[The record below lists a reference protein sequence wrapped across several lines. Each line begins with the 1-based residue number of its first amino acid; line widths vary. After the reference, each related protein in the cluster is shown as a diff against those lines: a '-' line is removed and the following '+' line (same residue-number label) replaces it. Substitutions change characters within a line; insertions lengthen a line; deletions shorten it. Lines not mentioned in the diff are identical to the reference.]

1 MHAAGHFYAMPGGGF
16 NVERRRIV
24 SQIIRVILRKETDLT
39 EIVSG
44 LGAVLWAAFSAHA
57 DVASYA
63 AVPGIALLPPS
74 ALVISLQSILAMGGG
89 LQLVAVFSE
98 LHRLRR
104 FCALSAA
111 GTWGAIGA
119 LAFLSEP
126 HAQSALPFAVAAA
139 CALAFVKMGRPA
151 PRDRA

>member
-1 MHAAGHFYAMPGGGF
+1 M
-16 NVERRRIV
+16 

-44 LGAVLWAAFSAHA
+44 LGAILWAAFSAHA
-57 DVASYA
+57 DVAGYA
-63 AVPGIALLPPS
+63 TVPGIALLPPS
-74 ALVISLQSILAMGGG
+74 ALVISLQAILAMGGG
-89 LQLVAVFSE
+89 LQLAAVFSE

-111 GTWGAIGA
+111 GTWGGIGA

>member
-1 MHAAGHFYAMPGGGF
+1 MHAAGHLYAMPGGGF
-16 NVERRRIV
+16 RIERRRIV
-24 SQIIRVILRKETDLT
+24 SQIIRVILKKETDLA
-39 EIVSG
+39 ELVSG

-74 ALVISLQSILAMGGG
+74 ALVGSLQAILAMGGG
-89 LQLVAVFSE
+89 LQLVAVFGE
-98 LHRLRR
+98 LHRMRR

-126 HAQSALPFAVAAA
+126 HAQSALPFVVAAA

-151 PRDRA
+151 PMERA